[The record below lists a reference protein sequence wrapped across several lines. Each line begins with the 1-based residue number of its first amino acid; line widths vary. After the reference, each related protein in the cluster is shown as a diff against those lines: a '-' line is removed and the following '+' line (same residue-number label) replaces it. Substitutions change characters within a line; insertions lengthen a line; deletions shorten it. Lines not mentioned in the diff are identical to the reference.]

1 MQKRESERERS
12 AAGARLFSIKLH
24 AFKTFSAA
32 IIAMPTER
40 DRERERAGLLCYSSS
55 AGSCECERGR
65 RRREE
70 GNTKVL
76 KW

>member
-1 MQKRESERERS
+1 MQKRERESERGRS

-32 IIAMPTER
+32 IIAMPKER
-40 DRERERAGLLCYSSS
+40 DRERAQGCCATQAVQDLVSV
-55 AGSCECERGR
+55 R